1 MAGDTITSLIE
12 GIGSFV
18 LALLVFSIPIL
29 LGVSVGFHW
38 YLGITIMLELGT
50 VFEFA
55 VFLIFLH
62 SVIVEG
68 EL

>member
-12 GIGSFV
+12 RIGSFV
-18 LALLVFSIPIL
+18 LATLIFSIPIL

-38 YLGITIMLELGT
+38 YPGITIMLGLGT

-55 VFLIFLH
+55 LFLIFLH
-62 SVIVEG
+62 SVVVEG
-68 EL
+68 E